1 MSNGVTEA
9 VPLVEKQETEV
20 LAKAKRRTFTAEYKR
35 QILKQADAC
44 REPGEIGALLR
55 REGLYS
61 SHLVVWRRARDKGEL
76 AGLAV
81 KKRGPPPRKQDEGA
95 RRKITEL
102 ERELKRANA
111 RAERAEALVELQK
124 KLATVLGLSVVE
136 SDEKSK

>member
-1 MSNGVTEA
+1 MSNGVAEA
-9 VPLVEKQETEV
+9 VPLVENRETEV

-35 QILKQADAC
+35 QVLKQADAC
-44 REPGEIGALLR
+44 KEPGEVGSLLR

-76 AGLAV
+76 AGLAS
-81 KKRGPPPRKQDEGA
+81 KKRGPPA
-95 RRKITEL
+95 RQRDDRDRKIVEL
-102 ERELKRANA
+102 ERENKRLAA